1 MLRNKAE
8 KKIAVFLGITLTVSC
23 LFYYLI
29 IQAGTLM
36 AAGGLY
42 VLLLMWTPGAAGII
56 TQLIFEHSLK
66 GMGWKP
72 GKFKYLAL
80 AYIIPVLY
88 CVVVYGFT
96 WISGLGTFPSAE
108 FLTNLAASYPGLAG
122 TQGLLIFTAIMSTLG
137 VVSSMLSALGEEIGW
152 RGLLVPEMAKIMPY
166 TRVSFISG
174 AIWALW
180 HMPLIFFADYKLPG
194 VPVWYGAAMF
204 LIMVIGI
211 SFVFAWLRLKSGS
224 LWTAAILHASH
235 NLFVQAVFTP
245 VTGQNAVTPYI
256 IDEFG
261 CGLAIAICIVAFL
274 FWRKRSELPIKNPVE
289 ASLI

>member
-29 IQAGTLM
+29 IQSGTLM

-56 TQLIFEHSLK
+56 TQLLFEHSLK

-80 AYIIPVLY
+80 AYIVPVIY

-108 FLTNLAASYPGLAG
+108 FLSDLAASYPGLSG
-122 TQGLLIFTAIMSTLG
+122 TQGLLIFAAIMSTLG
-137 VVSSMLSALGEEIGW
+137 VLSSMLSALGEEIGW

-166 TRVSFISG
+166 TRVSLISG

-261 CGLAIAICIVAFL
+261 CGLAIAIGIAAFL
-274 FWRKRSELPIKNPVE
+274 FWRKRNELPVE
-289 ASLI
+289 NSVASGSL